1 VSGFG
6 GTVAAVLIEVAVGAP
21 VRGTFS
27 YDATGVE
34 GLVPGRRLIVPFG
47 RRRAIA
53 FALGP
58 TDVVPPGGAK
68 PVERVLDDGPLF
80 PPDVLALVRFAAD
93 YYLYPLGE
101 ALRQALPPSLGRLEE
116 PEGPQPAV
124 AITVHARVGAEVAA
138 SALARSP
145 SQAALFEHLI
155 ARGGSVPLEELRA
168 AVKGAGPLVKRLEE
182 RGLVELSRE
191 AKAEDGGARHTD
203 PGAFGGGAQPTPTPA
218 QAAAFGA
225 ILGAEGFAPFLLHG
239 VTGSGKTEVYLRTI
253 AGVRQRGKGALVLV
267 PEIAL
272 TPQLAGRFRAR
283 FGAEVAVLHSGLTD
297 RERAVE
303 HRRLL
308 SGEAR
313 IAVGVRSAVF
323 APVRD
328 LGVIVVDEEHEPSF
342 KQEEKLRYHARD
354 LAVYRAR
361 LAGVPCVLGSA
372 TPSLESLR
380 NAREGK
386 YRLLE
391 LPERVDSRPLPT
403 VELVD
408 LSRRGRGPSG
418 EGAGDPASGP
428 GGEGTPAAPGSRPAR
443 EAGRRGRGPDG
454 EPELISPPL
463 ARALAET
470 LARGQQAILFLNRR
484 GHASLMLCPVCGE
497 SARCPNCD
505 VSLTHHLAKHELR
518 CHYCDH
524 RIPEPEAC
532 PECGGALLAL
542 GVGTERVE
550 KELHRRFPG
559 ARVSRLDRD
568 AAGNSA
574 ELTRIL
580 ARFARREADVL
591 VGTQMVAKGHDF
603 PGVTLVGVILADV
616 GLSVP
621 DFRAAERTFQLL
633 TQVAGR
639 AGRGR
644 DAGRVLIQ
652 SFHPESDAVARV
664 IGHDYAGFA
673 EAELARRREF
683 GWAPYRRLLAVRLEG
698 VGEAAV
704 AHAARRLG
712 EAARRAPA
720 GVRVLGPAPA
730 PLSRLRGKVR
740 YQLLLAGPDQR
751 PLRALALRLE
761 AEAQRREFSAVR
773 VTFDVDPGSLL

>member
-1 VSGFG
+1 
-6 GTVAAVLIEVAVGAP
+6 VAAVLIEVAVGAP

-124 AITVHARVGAEVAA
+124 TITVHARAGADVAA
-138 SALARSP
+138 AALARSP

-203 PGAFGGGAQPTPTPA
+203 PAAFGGGAEPVPTPA
-218 QAAAFGA
+218 QAAAVEA

-253 AGVRQRGKGALVLV
+253 AGVRRRGRGALVLV

-361 LAGVPCVLGSA
+361 LAGVACVLGSA

-391 LPERVDSRPLPT
+391 LPERVDSRPLPA
-403 VELVD
+403 VGLID
-408 LSRRGRGPSG
+408 LARRGRGPAGGG
-418 EGAGDPASGP
+418 EAEANGDGP
-428 GGEGTPAAPGSRPAR
+428 GAPPRGSRVR
-443 EAGRRGRGPDG
+443 DAGRGGRGPDG

-463 ARALAET
+463 ARALGET
-470 LARGQQAILFLNRR
+470 LERGQQAILFLNRR
-484 GHASLMLCPVCGE
+484 GHASLVLCPVCGE

-652 SFHPESDAVARV
+652 SFHPDSDAVARV

-673 EAELARRREF
+673 EAELARRKEF

-698 VGEAAV
+698 AQESAV
-704 AHAARRLG
+704 ALAARRLG
-712 EAARRAPA
+712 ETARRGPP